1 MNFLT
6 QRAKTS
12 STNYHLSRANIKVIV
27 GVDIVRLFINLQFD
41 LILLSFNLAT
51 SLFLILKQIFKI

>member
-6 QRAKTS
+6 QRAKKS

-51 SLFLILKQIFKI
+51 SLFLILKRIF